1 MQPGLVLF
9 LTLLFSVMLAPGSGS
24 GALPEQQL
32 SPDDYK
38 ERETLRL
45 ASLLTS
51 REEEVR
57 LDTVIRL
64 SSLHT
69 PAAARALASA
79 SSDQSARVRAAAI
92 VGLGNC
98 GDSSFAPIV
107 AGRLLEDKIF
117 FVRKCAAYALGKLRS
132 DQSVRALTS
141 ALHDKDL
148 EVRGAAAVALGE
160 YESQDPTA
168 IAALTAALS
177 DTSEFVR
184 ERSARAL
191 GRYGRASA
199 SAVPTLIRLLTGDA
213 GHGVKL
219 QAATALGEIGDRSAL
234 PSLEKAIHDKNP
246 YVSRAAAEALKRIT
260 ESR

>member
-1 MQPGLVLF
+1 MRSVLVLF
-9 LTLLFSVMLAPGSGS
+9 LTLLVSFSLAAGSQS
-24 GALPEQQL
+24 GALPENQL

-38 ERETLRL
+38 EREALRL
-45 ASLLTS
+45 TSLLDS
-51 REEEVR
+51 RDEEVR

-64 SSLHT
+64 ASLRT
-69 PAAARALASA
+69 AAAGRALASA

-92 VGLGNC
+92 VGIGNS
-98 GDSSFAPIV
+98 GDPSFAPIV
-107 AGRLLEDKIF
+107 AARLLEDKSL

-132 DQSVRALTS
+132 DQSVTALTS
-141 ALHDKDL
+141 GLRDKDL

-160 YESQDPTA
+160 YESHDPTA

-199 SAVPTLIRLLTGDA
+199 SAVPTLIRLLTTDP

-219 QAATALGEIGDRSAL
+219 QAAIALGEIGDRSAL
-234 PSLEKAIHDKNP
+234 PDLETATHDKNP
-246 YVSRAAAEALKRIT
+246 YVSRAATEAVKRIV